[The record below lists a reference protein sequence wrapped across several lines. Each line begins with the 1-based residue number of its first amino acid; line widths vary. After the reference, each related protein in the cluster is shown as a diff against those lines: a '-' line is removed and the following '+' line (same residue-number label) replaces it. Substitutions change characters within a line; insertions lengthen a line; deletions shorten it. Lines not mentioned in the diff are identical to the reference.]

1 MRIKRSYSDFKSI
14 VNAKSLQIFEGDIRS
29 DYYHLIA
36 IDGQITYESQVLK
49 NGQADQTDYE
59 ANILP
64 SITNK
69 ISTEPD
75 WDDFITTFPTTVSE
89 LHTYKRGDDVVQT
102 VLISYSSASKS
113 QILRIQKTR
122 V

>member
-49 NGQADQTDYE
+49 NGQADQIDYE
-59 ANILP
+59 TNILP
-64 SITNK
+64 LITNK

-75 WDDFITTFPTTVSE
+75 WDDFVTTFPTTVTE
-89 LHTYKRGDDVVQT
+89 LHTYKKGSSTVQT
-102 VLISYSSASKS
+102 VLITYSSASKS

>member
-14 VNAKSLQIFEGDIRS
+14 VNTKSLQIFEGDIRS

-49 NGQADQTDYE
+49 NGETDQIDYE
-59 ANILP
+59 ANTLP

-75 WDDFITTFPTTVSE
+75 WDDFITTFPTTTSE
-89 LHTYKRGDDVVQT
+89 LHTYKKGSSTVQT
-102 VLISYSSASKS
+102 VLITYSSASKS